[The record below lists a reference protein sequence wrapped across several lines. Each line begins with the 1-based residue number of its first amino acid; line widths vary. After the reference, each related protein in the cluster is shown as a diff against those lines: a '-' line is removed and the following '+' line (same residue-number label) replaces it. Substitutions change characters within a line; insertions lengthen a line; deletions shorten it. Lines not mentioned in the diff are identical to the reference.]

1 MEQLLLNKTERRKI
15 YWWIYLSTLAACLLS
30 TAIAVAL
37 AELPFVNEVIY
48 EENSVPDKPV
58 MTNAG
63 QNLYM
68 TVFLHNGIILLFNQ
82 KKQRAAF

>member
-37 AELPFVNEVIY
+37 AGQAGNDQCRP
-48 EENSVPDKPV
+48 KP
-58 MTNAG
+58 
-63 QNLYM
+63 LYDR
-68 TVFLHNGIILLFNQ
+68 FLHNGIILLFNQ
-82 KKQRAAF
+82 KKQRTAF

>member
-48 EENSVPDKPV
+48 E
-58 MTNAG
+58 
-63 QNLYM
+63 
-68 TVFLHNGIILLFNQ
+68 
-82 KKQRAAF
+82 KQ